1 MSNRPLAALPGAAR
15 MLCLSRRDGE
25 ICTRRAGHL
34 GLHNRTGSSILWS
47 EIDADQ
53 PRCPGSGRDATPAPT
68 LADGYPDGRA
78 LCEVC
83 FAFVQLGD
91 ATLAEHDSWRGD
103 DTRQEA
109 DQRREWMNSH
119 GW

>member
-1 MSNRPLAALPGAAR
+1 MSNRPIAQLPGAAR

-47 EIDADQ
+47 EVSAD
-53 PRCPGSGRDATPAPT
+53 PPLCGESGATGSPAAT
-68 LADGYPDGRA
+68 LADGYPHGRA
-78 LCEVC
+78 LCGVC
-83 FAFVQLGD
+83 FAFVPLDGD
-91 ATLAEHDSWRGD
+91 TLAEHNSWRGD
-103 DTRQEA
+103 ATREES
-109 DQRREWMNSH
+109 DRRRAWMNTH

>member
-1 MSNRPLAALPGAAR
+1 MSNRPIAQLPGAAR

-47 EIDADQ
+47 DVNADQ
-53 PRCPGSGRDATPAPT
+53 PRCPGSGSAATPAPR
-68 LADGYPDGRA
+68 LADGYPNGLA
-78 LCEVC
+78 LCPVC
-83 FAFVQLGD
+83 FAFVALDVG
-91 ATLAEHDSWRGD
+91 TLSEHDSWRGD
-103 DTRQEA
+103 ATREEA

>member
-1 MSNRPLAALPGAAR
+1 MSNRPIAQLPGAAR

-47 EIDADQ
+47 DVSADP
-53 PRCPGSGRDATPAPT
+53 PRCPASGTAATPAAT
-68 LADGYPDGRA
+68 LEDGYPNGRGV
-78 LCEVC
+78 CGVC
-83 FAFVQLGD
+83 FAFVRLDDGK
-91 ATLAEHDSWRGD
+91 LVEHDSWRGD
-103 DTRQEA
+103 ATREEA
-109 DQRREWMNSH
+109 DRRREWMNTH